1 MSSAEQACEHR
12 SRGLSK
18 LTVIAPPRI
27 EAAMVNGSARHRSH
41 QGVAVAVG
49 VLLGLAAAVPGVV
62 SFIPAFGIRP
72 WHILVCGALALAL
85 ASTPGTV
92 LRRVKITALDVAVVL
107 YACAYV
113 LVEYSNSTELGFRL
127 DLVAALSPFFFL
139 IGFYAARIAVDG
151 VASARWL
158 LTGFATPAIPAA
170 VVAVLQ
176 LGSPAFSAAV
186 LRIAPGPGLEAR
198 LADGRLI
205 RATGLVGHW
214 TGSGF
219 YFCTALAAACTALVL
234 CKRQGFR
241 VPPVTMIS
249 LVAAVFGAV
258 SSLTITVV
266 LTALVV
272 VIMTLVV
279 VGVRAGRIAALL
291 GLVAVVY
298 FQFGDYLS
306 ERLEQQTAH
315 RSEYVPAWV
324 PNTIAYRWKIWTEQT
339 IPMIRERP
347 WSGWGTNVYNSADR
361 PRQLVWGSAE
371 SQWFGGAI
379 SSGVVVTAMLAATLL
394 AALILVA
401 RGSTKE
407 NGRWKLPMVGL
418 LVSVLLASFTVPL
431 FTNRGLPIGIWVLF
445 GVVLAVDAA
454 LSRDIED
461 VESGER

>member
-1 MSSAEQACEHR
+1 M
-12 SRGLSK
+12 
-18 LTVIAPPRI
+18 
-27 EAAMVNGSARHRSH
+27 NGSVRHRSS
-41 QGVAVAVG
+41 QGVAATVG

-92 LRRVKITALDVAVVL
+92 LRRVKITSLDVAVVL

-113 LVEYSNSTELGFRL
+113 LVEYSNSIELGFRL
-127 DLVAALSPFFFL
+127 DLVAALSPLFFL
-139 IGFYAARIAVDG
+139 IGFYAARTAVCS
-151 VASARWL
+151 VETARRL
-158 LTGFATPAIPAA
+158 LIGFALPAVPAA

-186 LRIAPGPGLEAR
+186 LRVAPGPGLEAR

-219 YFCTALAAACTALVL
+219 YFCTALAAACTALLL
-234 CKRQGFR
+234 CKRRGLR
-241 VPPVTMIS
+241 PPPVVMIS

-266 LTALVV
+266 LTALAV

-279 VGVRAGRIAALL
+279 VGVRAGRIAAVL
-291 GLVAVVY
+291 GLIGVVY
-298 FQFGDYLS
+298 FQFGSYLS
-306 ERLEQQTAH
+306 ERVEQQTAY

-339 IPMIRERP
+339 IPVIRERP

-361 PRQLVWGSAE
+361 PRQLAWGSAE

-379 SSGVVVTAMLAATLL
+379 SSGIVVTALLAVTLL

-401 RGSTKE
+401 RGSTKQ
-407 NGRWKLPMVGL
+407 NGRWKLPMLGL
-418 LVSVLLASFTVPL
+418 LVSTLLASFTVPL
-431 FTNRGLPIGIWVLF
+431 FTNRGLPIGVWVLF
-445 GVVLAVDAA
+445 GVVLALDAA
-454 LSRDIED
+454 LSRDTED
-461 VESGER
+461 VGVGDR